1 MKVKADFM
9 LQNFGGANTAQEV
22 SMLHVLYCPDK
33 LQESRRKG
41 ERVKTR
47 FDLIFDDCVSV
58 TAYFDLH
65 LYFKLGVLHF
75 HILF

>member
-1 MKVKADFM
+1 
-9 LQNFGGANTAQEV
+9 
-22 SMLHVLYCPDK
+22 MLHVRYCPDE
-33 LQESRRKG
+33 LHESRIKG

-58 TAYFDLH
+58 TAYFDLG
-65 LYFKLGVLHF
+65 LSFKLGVLHF